1 MANNNPV
8 NVYPDP
14 DGSSNMTQ
22 PVEEPVPNPASSPDS
37 YGVATNDAASSASPA
52 APINY

>member
-14 DGSSNMTQ
+14 DGSNNMTQ
-22 PVEEPVPNPASSPDS
+22 PVEEPVPNPANSPGS
-37 YGVATNDAASSASPA
+37 YGKVMNDAAPSASPA
-52 APINY
+52 SSD